1 MGNFHHR
8 SMKRLFIAYM
18 LFSFAFVAACFVWL
32 AATNAGNP
40 QGVSGG
46 TVVDF
51 LPPAEWIK
59 IGVGQVFAVVGIYA
73 LVPNPGA
80 GVLNDWIPGDDRSG
94 RMRTTLAYLT
104 PLAIGSALVIWG
116 IVGLI
121 RWYGGES

>member
-1 MGNFHHR
+1 
-8 SMKRLFIAYM
+8 MKRLFIAYM
-18 LFSFAFVAACFVWL
+18 VFSFAFVAACFVWL

-73 LVPNPGA
+73 LVTNPGA